1 MDMNKKARLKH
12 LVIRVPKPEA
22 SFTYFQFE
30 ANDGLCFYSTL
41 ESSMKEPYRDIDIKT
56 DESLSEELMRLINIL
71 QNKFHLEILSEQW
84 IDDCVV
90 NK

>member
-1 MDMNKKARLKH
+1 MTTKNKLKH

-41 ESSMKEPYRDIDIKT
+41 ASSMKEPYRDIDVKT
-56 DESLSEELMRLINIL
+56 HESLSHELMRLIEHL

-84 IDDCVV
+84 IDDLAV
-90 NK
+90 NQ